1 MRKLFVSVTSLQVIT
16 RNMFFECKHEGKKK
30 ANAGKIKI
38 QTSYP
43 GPSYFFYFFDTFFPM
58 LCQVYSVKKMREDTF
73 YYQFSIFASCIF
85 PTDKKNM
92 YANHATQL
100 HKTYLR
106 Y

>member
-58 LCQVYSVKKMREDTF
+58 LCQVYSVKKNEGR
-73 YYQFSIFASCIF
+73 YVLLSIF
-85 PTDKKNM
+85 
-92 YANHATQL
+92 
-100 HKTYLR
+100 YLR
-106 Y
+106 QLYLSYR